1 MKKSLYLIANWKTYF
16 SYTKALELFLDFQK
30 QFSSLTTR
38 HKLVIC
44 PPTSALASISS
55 LYKRSERIYLGA
67 QTCSPYGLG
76 AHTGDIDAQSL
87 QELNYAY
94 CIIGHSERRASY
106 GETNELVAQQTYQL
120 LKHDIIPIVCVGE
133 TAQERSTGITKQIIT
148 DQLKA
153 IFAKIHHRTIRELLI
168 AYEPRWSIGSDQTPE
183 NDEIQEVFMHIH
195 HIAQHYTIHQSLKVM
210 YGGSVDASTIN
221 NLKNIPLLDGFLI
234 GRASTHHT
242 QLFQIIKNL
251 DS

>member
-1 MKKSLYLIANWKTYF
+1 MKKSLYLIANWKMYF
-16 SYTKALELFLDFQK
+16 SHTKALELFLDFQ
-30 QFSSLTTR
+30 QHFSSPITH

-44 PPTSALASISS
+44 PPISTLASIPP
-55 LYKRSERIYLGA
+55 LYNRSERICLGA
-67 QTCSPYGLG
+67 QTCSAYDLG

-94 CIIGHSERRASY
+94 CIVGHSERRASCS
-106 GETNELVAQQTYQL
+106 ETNELVAQQTYQL
-120 LKHDIIPIVCVGE
+120 LKHAIIPIVCVGE
-133 TAQERSTGITKQIIT
+133 TAQERSAGITKQIIT

-153 IFAKIHHRTIRELLI
+153 VFAKIHHITIRELLI
-168 AYEPRWSIGSDQTPE
+168 AYEPRWAIGSDQTPE
-183 NDEIQEVFMHIH
+183 NDEIQEVFTHIH
-195 HIAQHYTIHQSLKVM
+195 DIAQHYTMHQPLKVI

-221 NLKNIPLLDGFLI
+221 HLKNIPLLDGFLI
-234 GRASTHHT
+234 GRASTHQA